1 MNKFIVLAKKN
12 WKYILIALITFAMG
26 STIGPSDDELAAA
39 QTEIEKLEKTNITL
53 EETNAALTE
62 EKDKLVSENENLQA
76 KLDDAAI
83 WLELSDEQQEQIEA
97 DLKAA
102 EEQAK
107 KEAEEKAKAE
117 AEAKAQQEAELAETS
132 NDNVATGSS
141 SSSVSSTP
149 TGPTVYTTPTGKKY
163 HLDPD
168 CGGKNSRPTTKDK
181 VAGLT
186 PCQKCAQ

>member
-1 MNKFIVLAKKN
+1 MNKFIVFSKKN

-39 QTEIEKLEKTNITL
+39 QNTIEKLERTNITL
-53 EETNAALTE
+53 EETNATLTE
-62 EKDKLVSENENLQA
+62 EKDKLVSENESLQA
-76 KLDDAAI
+76 ELDDAAI

-97 DLKAA
+97 DLIAAEEKRLA

-117 AEAKAQQEAELAETS
+117 AEAKAQQEAKL
-132 NDNVATGSS
+132 DSS

-163 HLDPD
+163 HLDPE
-168 CGGKNSRPTTKDK
+168 CGGKNSRPTTKDN
-181 VAGLT
+181 VAGLS